1 MTNIG
6 EKKVDILTKWEEKS
20 RELIDAFLLLFGP
33 DGRLTNI
40 WNESKGRLMQAL
52 SQPPSPR
59 SSPPPSENGDD
70 SPEHRY
76 CLLLTLSDNFFYSTV
91 DEPCQHLSETF

>member
-6 EKKVDILTKWEEKS
+6 EKRVDILTKWEEKS

-33 DGRLTNI
+33 DGRLSSI

-59 SSPPPSENGDD
+59 GSPPPSELGDCD
-70 SPEHRY
+70 ALARDLPGALRHARSQRY
-76 CLLLTLSDNFFYSTV
+76 ATNN
-91 DEPCQHLSETF
+91 H

>member
-6 EKKVDILTKWEEKS
+6 EKRVDILTKWEEKS

-33 DGRLTNI
+33 DGRLSSI

-59 SSPPPSENGDD
+59 ASPPPSENGDSNH
-70 SPEHRY
+70 SPAHRY
-76 CLLLTLSDNFFYSTV
+76 F
-91 DEPCQHLSETF
+91 